1 MACREVPGGV
11 KGAAQKRPPP
21 PPGGAPAAP
30 LCPAAAQPD
39 ILAAYKLQR
48 DRDFEDPYTGAGPG
62 GLAPDARYGSPKHR
76 LIKVDAAEKAPEEPA
91 PEQVRAPR
99 PARDRPVPAWLAAE
113 CGSAVPGERAPR
125 GALQPGPGPSE
136 RASARPWVTPLQ
148 CAAGGSCGKEAELGA
163 RARPHVAL
171 RVCLLRSCSATA
183 GRRGPS
189 TNLGA
194 SRQRPQ

>member
-1 MACREVPGGV
+1 MARWLREHLGFRSAKPAPPAPPKPDYRAGLP
-11 KGAAQKRPPP
+11 QPPP

-48 DRDFEDPYTGAGPG
+48 DRDFEDPYTGAGPA

-99 PARDRPVPAWLAAE
+99 PAQDRRGLCECQRDQSSSTKHQEGAPAWE
-113 CGSAVPGERAPR
+113 PGET
-125 GALQPGPGPSE
+125 L
-136 RASARPWVTPLQ
+136 TL
-148 CAAGGSCGKEAELGA
+148 
-163 RARPHVAL
+163 
-171 RVCLLRSCSATA
+171 VCTITSSY
-183 GRRGPS
+183 
-189 TNLGA
+189 
-194 SRQRPQ
+194 